1 MMRLIDQPTG
11 TGDLYENGQFRGAVH
26 YRLNVYQQYDEGRDE
41 AVVGV
46 QHIEGRITPAGTIE
60 LCDLR
65 SRGGELLLKMS
76 DGRAL
81 HFQLRDDD
89 SKIRLKGSLASA

>member
-1 MMRLIDQPTG
+1 MMRLIDQLTG
-11 TGDLYENGQFRGAVH
+11 AGDLYESGRLRGRVH
-26 YRLNVYQQYDEGRDE
+26 YRLNVYQQADDRRDE

-46 QHIEGRITPAGTIE
+46 QHIEGRITPAGT
-60 LCDLR
+60 LDLR
-65 SRGGELLLKMS
+65 DLKSRGAELLLKMS

-89 SKIRLKGSLASA
+89 GKIRLKGSLAIA

>member
-11 TGDLYENGQFRGAVH
+11 TGDLYEGGRLRGRVH
-26 YRLNVYQQYDEGRDE
+26 YHLNVYQHYDEGRDE

-46 QHIEGRITPAGTIE
+46 QHIEGRITPGGTID

-65 SRGGELLLKMS
+65 SRGEELLLKMS

-81 HFQLRDDD
+81 RFQHRDDD
-89 SKIRLKGSLASA
+89 GNITLNASLASA